1 MSIKMLSLGIIAGG
15 SAHEGLRVTGGTNT
29 TPIVLTINAG
39 HGLKV
44 GDRIIVDGITGLTA
58 ANGEWNLS
66 AVGAATTITLEGS
79 VGNGTFGGT
88 ATCRV
93 LCDKTP
99 FMKGHDASV
108 FVGASDAYDGTV
120 IVEGSDADVTYV
132 TAVKGPALIAAQDN
146 LCIEVSLARYMRLR
160 SSAAG
165 TVGAVS
171 CQILA

>member
-1 MSIKMLSLGIIAGG
+1 MSIKMQSLGVIAGG
-15 SAHEGLRVTGGTNT
+15 SAHEGLRVTGGTNA

-44 GDRIIVDGITGLTA
+44 GDRIRVGGITGLTA
-58 ANGEWNLS
+58 ANGEWTLS

-108 FVGASDAYDGTV
+108 FAGASDAYDGTI
-120 IVEGSDADVTYV
+120 IVEGSDDDVTYA
-132 TAVKGPALIAAQDN
+132 TAVKGPALIAAQDHVFV
-146 LCIEVSLARYMRLR
+146 EVSLTRYMRFR
-160 SSAAG
+160 SSVAG
-165 TVGAVS
+165 TVGVAS

>member
-1 MSIKMLSLGIIAGG
+1 MSIKMQSLGVIAGG
-15 SAHEGLRVTGGTNT
+15 SAHEGLRVTSGTNA

-39 HGLKV
+39 HGLKI
-44 GDRIIVDGITGLTA
+44 GDRGIAAGITGLTA
-58 ANGEWNLS
+58 ANGEWSLS
-66 AVGAATTITLEGS
+66 AVAATTITLEGS

-88 ATCRV
+88 ATFRV

-120 IVEGSDADVTYV
+120 IIEGSDADVTYA
-132 TAVKGPALIAAQDN
+132 TAVKGSALIAAQDN
-146 LCIEVSLARYMRLR
+146 VFIEVSLTRYMRLR
-160 SSAAG
+160 SSVAG

-171 CQILA
+171 AQIIA